1 MKKNKIFIAC
11 DTKNIK
17 KIKKIL
23 KYTENEKINFGY
35 KFGLEFFY
43 STHGRSFIKK
53 LKNKQIFLDLKLN
66 DIPNTCGAAVESLA
80 DVKNI
85 KYITAHING
94 GYKMLKK
101 IKKKSKKIKILGITV
116 LTSIDNSSLK
126 EIGFNSKIKDIV
138 IKQAKLAKKAGID
151 GIVCSPW
158 EVPYIKKICKK
169 MEIVTPGIRFNHNS
183 NNDQKRV
190 MQPNEAFNRGATSIV
205 IGRSLTIGN
214 LKNNFKIL
222 LDHLYK

>member
-94 GYKMLKK
+94 GYKILNKITKK
-101 IKKKSKKIKILGITV
+101 TNLIIK
-116 LTSIDNSSLK
+116 
-126 EIGFNSKIKDIV
+126 
-138 IKQAKLAKKAGID
+138 
-151 GIVCSPW
+151 
-158 EVPYIKKICKK
+158 
-169 MEIVTPGIRFNHNS
+169 
-183 NNDQKRV
+183 
-190 MQPNEAFNRGATSIV
+190 
-205 IGRSLTIGN
+205 
-214 LKNNFKIL
+214 
-222 LDHLYK
+222 